1 MGNKYIIK
9 NNLQSCEISKPNTTL
24 LVYKIPYD
32 DVVSKSIGFNIQ
44 NSFIVYILQG
54 KNKTGE
60 DVLYVG
66 KSKNGLLNRPTAH
79 EDKCDNWRTCYVLT
93 QFKERTFFNDGTI
106 QYIENKISERVNEV
120 NTFINTTK
128 NTNAGTANKDDEEE
142 CDDYLDQAYK
152 MLNIIG
158 LDLITNS
165 EDALAE
171 ADVEDEATAVE
182 NRKKIPNG
190 TYYLSRKI
198 KRLDNIELKG
208 IMEVKDGQFTL
219 KAGSDISPDVVGN
232 EEAITKARNRASI
245 ENNKLKEDLLCN
257 SPSLC
262 GEVIIGSACNGWTNW
277 KNSDGQAIDIYRSA
291 IK

>member
-9 NNLQSCEISKPNTTL
+9 NSLQSCEISKPNTTL
-24 LVYKIPYD
+24 LVYKIPYE

-44 NSFIVYILQG
+44 NKFIVYILHG
-54 KNKTGE
+54 RSNKGE

-66 KSKNGLLNRPTAH
+66 KSTNGLLNRPTSH
-79 EDKCDNWRTCYVLT
+79 EDKCDNWKTCYVLT
-93 QFKERTFFNDGTI
+93 QFTERTFFNDGTI
-106 QYIENKISERVNEV
+106 QYIENEIRGRIDEV
-120 NTFINTTK
+120 KTYVNTTK
-128 NTNAGTANKDDEEE
+128 ATSSGTANEDDEEE

-152 MLNIIG
+152 MLNILG

-171 ADVEDEATAVE
+171 ADVEDDATAVE
-182 NRKKIPNG
+182 NRKRIPNG

-208 IMEVKDGQFTL
+208 TMVVEDGKFTL
-219 KAGSDISPDVVGN
+219 KAGSDISPDIVGN
-232 EEAITKARNRASI
+232 EIAIRKARNRASI
-245 ENNKLKEDLLCN
+245 EDNKLKEDLLCN

-277 KNSDGQAIDIYRSA
+277 KNSEGQAIDIYRSA
-291 IK
+291 C